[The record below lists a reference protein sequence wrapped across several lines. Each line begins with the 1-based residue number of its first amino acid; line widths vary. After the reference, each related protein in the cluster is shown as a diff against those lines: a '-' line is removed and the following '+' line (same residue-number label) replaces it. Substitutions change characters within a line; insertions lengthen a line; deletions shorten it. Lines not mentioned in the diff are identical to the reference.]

1 MTLDGR
7 KTMYLVVAYGEPEDG
22 RSVCFNNSKM
32 IRSDSSDGYVWLE
45 ISDKDYDEFAE
56 YAVDS
61 VSLMYEREMREKLE
75 AEEGYSG
82 EKIDI
87 PPLEE
92 IHNLNMDYEVICDV
106 NEDGKIDGEDLK
118 LMRRMFNGDFEDFD
132 DIPMRSF
139 ILADVDQSSSLDMR
153 DAAMIKKNFDRDE
166 DEGK

>member
-1 MTLDGR
+1 
-7 KTMYLVVAYGEPEDG
+7 
-22 RSVCFNNSKM
+22 
-32 IRSDSSDGYVWLE
+32 
-45 ISDKDYDEFAE
+45 
-56 YAVDS
+56 
-61 VSLMYEREMREKLE
+61 MYEREMREKLE